1 MLQIKNQYKGVNV
14 EYLLG
19 TVRVTKK
26 IEDLTEKNIE
36 TAQKWGINLGKYFD
50 EVTENTELPTEQPTI
65 LPTIAYE
72 GVDQSYTIEF
82 NAKEIEKL
90 VDTYA
95 KPKRKKK

>member
-1 MLQIKNQYKGVNV
+1 MLQIKDQYKGVSV

-26 IEDLTEKNIE
+26 IEALTEKDIE
-36 TAQKWGINLGKYFD
+36 TAKKWGLNLGKYFD
-50 EVTENTELPTEQPTI
+50 EVVENTELPTEQ

-72 GVDQSYTIEF
+72 GIDV
-82 NAKEIEKL
+82 
-90 VDTYA
+90 

>member
-1 MLQIKNQYKGVNV
+1 MLQIKDQYKGVSV

-26 IEDLTEKNIE
+26 IEALTEKDIE
-36 TAQKWGINLGKYFD
+36 TAKKWGLNLGKYFD
-50 EVTENTELPTEQPTI
+50 EVTEKTELPTEQ

-72 GVDQSYTIEF
+72 GIE
-82 NAKEIEKL
+82 
-90 VDTYA
+90 V

>member
-1 MLQIKNQYKGVNV
+1 MLKIKNQYKGVSV

-26 IEDLTEKNIE
+26 IEDLTEKDID
-36 TAQKWGINLGKYFD
+36 TAKKWGLNLGKYFD
-50 EVTENTELPTEQPTI
+50 EVTEKTELPTEQ

-72 GVDQSYTIEF
+72 GIE
-82 NAKEIEKL
+82 
-90 VDTYA
+90 V

>member
-1 MLQIKNQYKGVNV
+1 MLQIKDQYKGVNV

-26 IEDLTEKNIE
+26 IEALTEKDIE
-36 TAQKWGINLGKYFD
+36 TAKKWGINLGKYFD
-50 EVTENTELPTEQPTI
+50 EVIENTELSTEQLPTEEPTI

-72 GVDQSYTIEF
+72 GIE
-82 NAKEIEKL
+82 
-90 VDTYA
+90 V